1 MCPRF
6 SFACHMT
13 IQTWVFVNL
22 RKMMAGTEREHTRE
36 TRPQSAAQRAI
47 GKE

>member
-1 MCPRF
+1 
-6 SFACHMT
+6 
-13 IQTWVFVNL
+13 
-22 RKMMAGTEREHTRE
+22 MAGTEREHTRE

>member
-1 MCPRF
+1 
-6 SFACHMT
+6 
-13 IQTWVFVNL
+13 
-22 RKMMAGTEREHTRE
+22 MMAGTEREHTRE